1 MEQLN
6 RHHICAG
13 LLAHVDAGKTTL
25 TERLLA
31 HSGAIRNPGSV
42 DAGTTHSDTLPVERR
57 RGISV
62 KATCMRFSHNGTQ
75 IDLIDT
81 PGHADFSAEV
91 ERSVWALDLAVL
103 VVCSVEGVQPQTEL
117 LFSALKKQNIPVI
130 FFLNKTDR
138 VGADPK
144 GTLAQIR
151 RLLTPKAVF
160 MDDTDAITDLL
171 CDEDENMLERYLEG
185 EVFSDTFLQEKLC
198 RKAGKGLLYPVLSGS
213 ALRDEGVERLMD
225 AMVACAPNPKQIN
238 ELSGIVFAAQQHKTL
253 GRGLWVRLYGG
264 SLENR
269 NSIMIPD
276 RTDPFTLEETHKQLK
291 ITQIWSPDGS
301 PSGKISAGEIGIVY
315 GLGDTA
321 IGTVLGK
328 PELLPRKVA
337 PGSLRTPVI
346 TVQAIPEKPEEMQA
360 LRQACEILAGED
372 PMLKTRFIRSLEELH
387 ISVMGTIQ
395 LEILEELLRERF
407 SLNVRFGDPAI
418 IYKETISQVAEGYVA
433 YLAPKPCWAILRFK
447 IEPGGRGS
455 GVQFSS
461 TVPVRTIQARYQNQ
475 VAQAIPLALNQGRL
489 GWEVTDVKITL
500 IDGGEHKFHT
510 HPLDF
515 IVATPMAIQD
525 GLVKGGSTLLE
536 PILDIRFLLPQEC
549 VGKVMSDINT
559 MRGEVV
565 QSFGEGDRVILDAL
579 VPVGTSLDYA
589 VTLASSTGGRG
600 AMSIQLHGYR
610 ECPLE
615 LGAVTPRRSV
625 DPLDTSKYILA
636 ARSALEGGIFN
647 MDQ

>member
-1 MEQLN
+1 M
-6 RHHICAG
+6 
-13 LLAHVDAGKTTL
+13 
-25 TERLLA
+25 
-31 HSGAIRNPGSV
+31 
-42 DAGTTHSDTLPVERR
+42 
-57 RGISV
+57 
-62 KATCMRFSHNGTQ
+62 
-75 IDLIDT
+75 
-81 PGHADFSAEV
+81 
-91 ERSVWALDLAVL
+91 
-103 VVCSVEGVQPQTEL
+103 
-117 LFSALKKQNIPVI
+117 
-130 FFLNKTDR
+130 
-138 VGADPK
+138 
-144 GTLAQIR
+144 
-151 RLLTPKAVF
+151 
-160 MDDTDAITDLL
+160 
-171 CDEDENMLERYLEG
+171 
-185 EVFSDTFLQEKLC
+185 
-198 RKAGKGLLYPVLSGS
+198 
-213 ALRDEGVERLMD
+213 
-225 AMVACAPNPKQIN
+225 
-238 ELSGIVFAAQQHKTL
+238 
-253 GRGLWVRLYGG
+253 
-264 SLENR
+264 
-269 NSIMIPD
+269 
-276 RTDPFTLEETHKQLK
+276 
-291 ITQIWSPDGS
+291 
-301 PSGKISAGEIGIVY
+301 
-315 GLGDTA
+315 
-321 IGTVLGK
+321 
-328 PELLPRKVA
+328 
-337 PGSLRTPVI
+337 RTPVI

-418 IYKETISQVAEGYVA
+418 IYKETISRVAEGYVA

-447 IEPGGRGS
+447 IEPGERGS

-461 TVPVRTIQARYQNQ
+461 RVPVRTIQARYQNQ

-579 VPVGTSLDYA
+579 VPVSTSLDYA

-647 MDQ
+647 TDQ